1 MPVRFVATLAAL
13 AALVPASAQVAAPAI
28 APAQVAAARASI
40 EQLIEDSGTEVA
52 VVWRP
57 LHATAGSTPDS
68 WPALAINDTVR
79 FHAASTMK
87 VPIMV
92 ELFKQAADGRLAL
105 DDQIPVT
112 NRFRSIVDGS
122 PYELSATEDSD
133 GETYRAIGQMRSYR
147 TLNDAMIT
155 VSSNLAANILIDRLG
170 PGNIKTTLASLDA
183 SGMEVLRGVEDQKAF
198 DRGMNNTTD
207 ARGLGQ
213 LLWKIGRGEAVSRE
227 ASAEMV
233 EVMKRQKFRDGIPAG
248 VPAGTEVA
256 HKTGWITRIRHDAGI
271 VYASR
276 PYVLV
281 VLTRGFTDPKQADA
295 LIAQI
300 SKRLY
305 ALTTG

>member
-1 MPVRFVATLAAL
+1 MRVRSIASLV
-13 AALVPASAQVAAPAI
+13 ALVSVIPVAPRARSAQVAE
-28 APAQVAAARASI
+28 ARADI
-40 EQLIEDSGTEVA
+40 DRLISASGAEVA

-57 LHATAGSTPDS
+57 LDARAPTQDS
-68 WPALAINDTVR
+68 PAAIAINDTVR

-92 ELFKQAADGRLAL
+92 ELYKQAAAGRLSL
-105 DDQIPVT
+105 DDPILVT
-112 NRFRSIVDGS
+112 NQFRSIVDGS
-122 PYELSATEDSD
+122 PYELKSTEDSD
-133 GETYRAIGQMRSYR
+133 GDMYRAIGQMRSLR
-147 TLNDAMIT
+147 ALNDAMIT

-170 PGNIKTTLASLDA
+170 PASIKDTLASLGA

-207 ARGLGQ
+207 ARGLAQ

-233 EVMKRQKFRDGIPAG
+233 AVLKRQKFRDGIPAG
-248 VPAGTEVA
+248 VPSGIEVA

-271 VYASR
+271 VYANR

-281 VLTRGFTDPKQADA
+281 VLTRGITDPKQADA
-295 LIAQI
+295 LIAAI
-300 SKRLY
+300 SRRAYRL
-305 ALTTG
+305 LN

>member
-1 MPVRFVATLAAL
+1 MEYSTGVMRVRSIASLV
-13 AALVPASAQVAAPAI
+13 ALVSVIPVAPRARSAQVAE
-28 APAQVAAARASI
+28 ARADI
-40 EQLIEDSGTEVA
+40 DRLISASGAEVA

-57 LHATAGSTPDS
+57 LDARAPTQDS
-68 WPALAINDTVR
+68 PAAIAINDTVR

-92 ELFKQAADGRLAL
+92 ELYKQAAAGRLSL
-105 DDQIPVT
+105 DDPILVT
-112 NRFRSIVDGS
+112 NQFRSIVDGS
-122 PYELSATEDSD
+122 PYELKSTEDSD
-133 GETYRAIGQMRSYR
+133 GDMYRAIGQMRSLR
-147 TLNDAMIT
+147 ALNDAMIT

-170 PGNIKTTLASLDA
+170 PASIKDTLASLGA

-207 ARGLGQ
+207 ARGLAQ

-233 EVMKRQKFRDGIPAG
+233 AVLKRQKFRDGIPAG
-248 VPAGTEVA
+248 VPSGIEVA

-271 VYASR
+271 VYANR

-281 VLTRGFTDPKQADA
+281 VLTRGITDPKQADA
-295 LIAQI
+295 LIAAI
-300 SKRLY
+300 SRRAYRL
-305 ALTTG
+305 LN